1 MIYMAGIG
9 DLLNRKTWWI
19 DGSVGCKQVRK
30 TIQAEKTLRGL
41 ERSDKEKNKR
51 PQSLAALQIH

>member
-30 TIQAEKTLRGL
+30 TIQAEK
-41 ERSDKEKNKR
+41 S
-51 PQSLAALQIH
+51 PQRFGAQRQK